1 MGAINDDSSV
11 ILWSSEKRDVSGFV
25 YRLKLRNIYF
35 FSLLLRENDSEKI
48 QKTSKFHIFV

>member
-25 YRLKLRNIYF
+25 YRLKLRNIF

-48 QKTSKFHIFV
+48 KKTFKFHIFV